1 MEQDLWIL
9 LRLGVAALF
18 SGLIGYERERTKKEA
33 GLRTHMLVAVGAALV
48 VSFVELTTQMAP
60 RLTPANAPEGFRY
73 QITPISTIEAVMTGI
88 GFLGAGTIFMAGSEE
103 RVKGLT
109 TAASIWLTAAIGIA
123 VGLERYVLAFGAT
136 LLALFIL
143 RVLRSIG

>member
-18 SGLIGYERERTKKEA
+18 GGMIGYERERTRKEA

-60 RLTPANAPEGFRY
+60 RLTPPNAPAGFRF

-88 GFLGAGTIFMAGSEE
+88 GFLGAGTIFMAGREE
-103 RVKGLT
+103 RVRGLT
-109 TAASIWLTAAIGIA
+109 TAASIWLTSSR
-123 VGLERYVLAFGAT
+123 VFGSCRIW
-136 LLALFIL
+136 LWK
-143 RVLRSIG
+143 